1 MSDEFDRPPLMAD
14 AFARRRA
21 LEADDEA
28 KDADAMGRAPRRPT
42 PMVNERQAAQ
52 WAGMA
57 ALVLALGA
65 IFAVSIF
72 GGSAP
77 ETSERPAPPAVEQAP
92 RFAPPTV
99 APAQE
104 SAPAPAAEPTPAPL
118 PTGYIVGTEPAPVQL
133 APAAPQ
139 AAPVYVAPAPVA
151 DPWANASDLTP
162 LEDEDNRGSMPK
174 PCTHPRCEP

>member
-1 MSDEFDRPPLMAD
+1 MTAFDDDLDVMSRAKAKAAETWKTAPAEPAPVE
-14 AFARRRA
+14 RRRPSAMANPPSVKGEYLAVGVIA
-21 LEADDEA
+21 LI
-28 KDADAMGRAPRRPT
+28 
-42 PMVNERQAAQ
+42 
-52 WAGMA
+52 
-57 ALVLALGA
+57 VLAAMIGS
-65 IFAVSIF
+65 AVNTR
-72 GGSAP
+72 SAP

-99 APAQE
+99 APVQE
-104 SAPAPAAEPTPAPL
+104 SAPAPVTEPTPAPL

-139 AAPVYVAPAPVA
+139 AAPIYVAPAPVA

-174 PCTHPRCEP
+174 PCTHPRCAP